1 VRTVRTVRR
10 TKQQNP
16 CGGRG
21 FDSPTRDS
29 APTSSLSRTGCIAYY
44 EAAAESIEVVGPHA
58 FGEREAA
65 EVEAL
70 LKRWRTEHP
79 EAEPEILA

>member
-1 VRTVRTVRR
+1 MRIRLTDERLLADLLAFMRT
-10 TKQQNP
+10 
-16 CGGRG
+16 
-21 FDSPTRDS
+21 S
-29 APTSSLSRTGCIAYY
+29 GCIAY
-44 EAAAESIEVVGPHA
+44 EAAAESIEVVRPHA

-70 LKRWRTEHP
+70 LKDWSSEHP